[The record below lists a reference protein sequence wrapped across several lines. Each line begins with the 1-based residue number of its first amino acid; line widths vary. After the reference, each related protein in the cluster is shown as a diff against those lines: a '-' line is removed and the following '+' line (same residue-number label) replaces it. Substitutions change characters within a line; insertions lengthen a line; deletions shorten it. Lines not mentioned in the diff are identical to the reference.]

1 MTKALEYVR
10 VLDLTH
16 IYNGPYA
23 TLVLGFLG
31 AEVIKVE
38 PPHRGE
44 NARMIYKVPGS
55 EESFCWSKT
64 WETRPMS
71 L

>member
-1 MTKALEYVR
+1 VTRALENVR

-31 AEVIKVE
+31 AEVIKLE
-38 PPHRGE
+38 PRTAGRMRG
-44 NARMIYKVPGS
+44 
-55 EESFCWSKT
+55 
-64 WETRPMS
+64 
-71 L
+71 